1 VAGSAVLLRPCK
13 RARHHGQALHRRS
26 GAWAKLGVVQ
36 SLSLYIGKIVTCDV
50 CTIFLIDAEA
60 QQLWTVEPTAADSRQ
75 SFALDEVHIGL
86 RCA

>member
-1 VAGSAVLLRPCK
+1 MRYIVILCAK
-13 RARHHGQALHRRS
+13 RSTGGRVS
-26 GAWAKLGVVQ
+26 LGVVQ

-75 SFALDEVHIGL
+75 SFALDEVTSV
-86 RCA
+86 CAAQ